1 MKPLNRMLLV
11 EPLDNKVEEDQ
22 KSTFYLPDD
31 VATSKEFEIVSLLDA
46 AEDSKFVG
54 LSSLDVQLVVEGHM
68 LRKVDVSDQTFYLV
82 LENHVLGVLR
92 Q

>member
-22 KSTFYLPDD
+22 KSTFYLPED

-46 AEDSKFVG
+46 AKDSKFVD
-54 LSSLDVQLVVEGHM
+54 LLATAVELVVEGHM
-68 LRKVDVSDQTFYLV
+68 LRKVEVNNETFYLV
-82 LENHVLGVLR
+82 LENHVLGILK

>member
-46 AEDSKFVG
+46 AEDSKFVD
-54 LSSLDVQLVVEGHM
+54 LLSLDTELVVEGHM
-68 LRKVDVSDQTFYLV
+68 LRKVEVNNKTFHLV
-82 LENHVLGVLR
+82 LEEKQL
-92 Q
+92 

>member
-22 KSTFYLPDD
+22 KSTFYLPED

-46 AEDSKFVG
+46 AKDSKFVD
-54 LSSLDVQLVVEGHM
+54 LLADSVELVVEGHM
-68 LRKVDVSDQTFYLV
+68 LRKVKVNNETFYLV
-82 LENHVLGVLR
+82 LENHVLGILK